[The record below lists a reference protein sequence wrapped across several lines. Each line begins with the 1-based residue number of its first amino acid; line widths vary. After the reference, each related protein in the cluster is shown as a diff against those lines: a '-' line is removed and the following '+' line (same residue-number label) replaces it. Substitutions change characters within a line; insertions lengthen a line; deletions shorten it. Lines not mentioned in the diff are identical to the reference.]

1 MKQNLNRY
9 REVKSGNE
17 GNLAKRGETG
27 CKRINQLFKD
37 KRRIKMRKLF
47 VVLMAMGLC
56 LGFTGMAMAGD
67 NDTQTLGYEVSAI
80 NELAASG
87 NPAAM
92 NVTAATA
99 GSEPDAVTDTST
111 SYAITTNCATDGK
124 KITAVLDTVMPTG
137 TTLKI
142 TLAAPS
148 GGTSS
153 GEITLTAS
161 AQDVVTAIDGVASS
175 GHQIS
180 YELDATVA
188 AGVVSLSKSSIF
200 FSNFFTRRSL

>member
-9 REVKSGNE
+9 REVKSGDE

-27 CKRINQLFKD
+27 CKIENQRFND

-56 LGFTGMAMAGD
+56 LGFTGIAMAGD
-67 NDTQTLGYEVSAI
+67 NDTQTATYEVSAI
-80 NELAASG
+80 NELATSG
-87 NPAAM
+87 NPGALT
-92 NVTAATA
+92 VSAATA

-111 SYAITTNCATDGK
+111 SFAITTNCATDGK
-124 KITAVLDTVMPTG
+124 KITAVLNEAMPSG

-148 GGTSS
+148 GGTSA

-188 AGVVSLSKSSIF
+188 AGVVSSANKTVTLTIV
-200 FSNFFTRRSL
+200 NQT

>member
-1 MKQNLNRY
+1 M
-9 REVKSGNE
+9 
-17 GNLAKRGETG
+17 
-27 CKRINQLFKD
+27 
-37 KRRIKMRKLF
+37 KMRKLF
-47 VVLMAMGLC
+47 AIILGVGLC

-67 NDTQTLGYEVSAI
+67 NDNQTVGYEVSAI
-80 NELAASG
+80 NELAVSG
-87 NPAAM
+87 NPGAM
-92 NVTAATA
+92 NVSAATA
-99 GSEPDAVTDTST
+99 GSQPDAVTDTST
-111 SYAITTNCATDGK
+111 SFAITTNTATDGK
-124 KITAVLDTVMPTG
+124 KITAVLDTAMPAN

-161 AQDVVTAIDGVASS
+161 VQDVVTAIDGVASS

-188 AGVVSLSKSSIF
+188 AGVVSSANKTVTLTIV
-200 FSNFFTRRSL
+200 NTV

>member
-1 MKQNLNRY
+1 
-9 REVKSGNE
+9 
-17 GNLAKRGETG
+17 
-27 CKRINQLFKD
+27 
-37 KRRIKMRKLF
+37 MRKLF
-47 VVLMAMGLC
+47 AIMLGMGLC

-87 NPAAM
+87 DPGAM
-92 NVTAATA
+92 NVSAATA
-99 GSEPDAVTDTST
+99 GSEPDAVTNTTT

-142 TLAAPS
+142 ELAAPS

-188 AGVVSLSKSSIF
+188 AGVVSSANKTVTLTITDAS
-200 FSNFFTRRSL
+200 

>member
-1 MKQNLNRY
+1 MEQNLNGY
-9 REVKSGNE
+9 KEVKSG
-17 GNLAKRGETG
+17 
-27 CKRINQLFKD
+27 CRIWNQPFKD
-37 KRRIKMRKLF
+37 ERRMKMRKLF
-47 VVLMAMGLC
+47 AIMLGVGLC

-67 NDTQTLGYEVSAI
+67 NDNQTVGYEVSAI
-80 NELAASG
+80 NELAVSG
-87 NPAAM
+87 NPGAM
-92 NVTAATA
+92 NVSAATA
-99 GSEPDAVTDTST
+99 GSQPDAVTDTST
-111 SYAITTNCATDGK
+111 SFAITTNTATDGK
-124 KITAVLDTVMPTG
+124 KITAVLDTAMPAN

-148 GGTSS
+148 GGTSA

-188 AGVVSLSKSSIF
+188 AGVVSSANKTVTLTIV
-200 FSNFFTRRSL
+200 NTV

>member
-1 MKQNLNRY
+1 
-9 REVKSGNE
+9 
-17 GNLAKRGETG
+17 
-27 CKRINQLFKD
+27 
-37 KRRIKMRKLF
+37 MRKRLSTIMTIVVALSMLF
-47 VVLMAMGLC
+47 IAGPV
-56 LGFTGMAMAGD
+56 MAGD
-67 NDTQTLGYEVSAI
+67 NDTQTVGYEVSAI
-80 NELAASG
+80 NELAISG

-92 NVTAATA
+92 TVNAATA

-111 SYAITTNCATDGK
+111 SFAITTNCATDAK
-124 KITAVLDTVMPTG
+124 KITAVLDTAMPSG

-142 TLAAPS
+142 TLAAPA
-148 GGTSS
+148 GATSA

-188 AGVVSLSKSSIF
+188 AGVVSSANKTVTLTIADAS
-200 FSNFFTRRSL
+200 